1 MSFDDI
7 HCIDIQINKICLNPF
22 RAGRCLSTER
32 RGDKTVLCSRLNP
45 FRAGRCLSTDDVL
58 NMRTH
63 FRVSIPFEQGD
74 VFRPRNGDSSESIGL
89 CLNPF
94 RAGRCLSTKKERQL
108 QMLENVS
115 IPFEQGDVFRLWF
128 NSLSEALDCRLNPFR
143 AGRCL
148 STKEDQSWSDF
159 KKASQSLSSRAMSF
173 DKKSLAEIVKAFVSI
188 PFEQGD
194 VFRHKM

>member
-1 MSFDDI
+1 MSFDFSTLDSRQESKLSQSLSSRAMSFDDI

-115 IPFEQGDVFRLWF
+115 IPFEQGDVFRLQ
-128 NSLSEALDCRLNPFR
+128 RY
-143 AGRCL
+143 AGGRNH
-148 STKEDQSWSDF
+148 
-159 KKASQSLSSRAMSF
+159 A
-173 DKKSLAEIVKAFVSI
+173 AFQTHFPI
-188 PFEQGD
+188 FLEG
-194 VFRHKM
+194 